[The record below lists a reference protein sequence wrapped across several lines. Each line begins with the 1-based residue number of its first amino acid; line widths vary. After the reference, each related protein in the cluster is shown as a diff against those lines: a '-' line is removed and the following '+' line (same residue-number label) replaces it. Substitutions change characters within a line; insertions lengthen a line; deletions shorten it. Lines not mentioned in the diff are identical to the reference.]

1 MYKRKNISKSIETYS
16 KLRRNNKFKKYSENI
31 KSRNYSCKNNNSKI
45 KEAIHLEVI
54 NLIKENMINIESK
67 FTNICTSN
75 NSRTFD
81 EDNFKNYSGEKISIF
96 SYCQN
101 DKTDESFSNWQQ
113 KTVNNTQVIKNNIKY
128 KKKFQYI
135 FNVQKKNVIKKNRF
149 SRKKLVS
156 KINKIN
162 NNNNNCLDTNKDK
175 ETLVNSSY
183 IGRINNSSMENDC
196 IEKEKEKEKEKQE
209 ILSYFERNLEKN
221 FNNQHSYDRTKK
233 YIMKANSAQISNQ
246 KVKSCFK
253 EVKNSVH
260 NNFSL
265 YESTSTSNTYEKNK
279 LKFHQSDAKYF
290 KKNEEEL
297 IHFFDEINLPL
308 NYAKK
313 FIENGFDDLN
323 IILNLTKTHIA
334 ISNQN
339 LKDIGILN
347 ASHRAKILIHLEE
360 KAEIIP
366 YHLER
371 SIIYNKNDSNSS
383 NKIMGE
389 KLSKF
394 FDEINC
400 EKYLNNFKLNG
411 YFNIELLLTQ
421 MFIKQPI
428 NSEILKEDFY
438 IDDEP
443 SRNRIVNKLE
453 IESRKY
459 MKRLQK
465 RNINKNNINDNT
477 IITNEDNMFHNP
489 CEYCL
494 IF

>member
-1 MYKRKNISKSIETYS
+1 M
-16 KLRRNNKFKKYSENI
+16 
-31 KSRNYSCKNNNSKI
+31 
-45 KEAIHLEVI
+45 
-54 NLIKENMINIESK
+54 
-67 FTNICTSN
+67 
-75 NSRTFD
+75 
-81 EDNFKNYSGEKISIF
+81 
-96 SYCQN
+96 
-101 DKTDESFSNWQQ
+101 
-113 KTVNNTQVIKNNIKY
+113 
-128 KKKFQYI
+128 
-135 FNVQKKNVIKKNRF
+135 
-149 SRKKLVS
+149 
-156 KINKIN
+156 
-162 NNNNNCLDTNKDK
+162 
-175 ETLVNSSY
+175 
-183 IGRINNSSMENDC
+183 
-196 IEKEKEKEKEKQE
+196 
-209 ILSYFERNLEKN
+209 
-221 FNNQHSYDRTKK
+221 
-233 YIMKANSAQISNQ
+233 
-246 KVKSCFK
+246 
-253 EVKNSVH
+253 
-260 NNFSL
+260 
-265 YESTSTSNTYEKNK
+265 
-279 LKFHQSDAKYF
+279 
-290 KKNEEEL
+290 
-297 IHFFDEINLPL
+297 

-323 IILNLTKTHIA
+323 IILNLTKTHIS

-371 SIIYNKNDSNSS
+371 NIIYNKSDSNST

-389 KLSKF
+389 KMSKF

-428 NSEILKEDFY
+428 NSEILKKDFY
-438 IDDEP
+438 IDDELC
-443 SRNRIVNKLE
+443 RNRIVNKLE

-465 RNINKNNINDNT
+465 RNINRNNINENT
-477 IITNEDNMFHNP
+477 IITNESNMSHYP

>member
-16 KLRRNNKFKKYSENI
+16 KLKRNNKLKKYSGNI
-31 KSRNYSCKNNNSKI
+31 KPRNNSCRKYNSKI
-45 KEAIHLEVI
+45 KETIHLEVI
-54 NLIKENMINIESK
+54 NLIKENMTNIESK
-67 FTNICTSN
+67 FADICTNN
-75 NSRTFD
+75 NSRTFE

-96 SYCQN
+96 SYSQN
-101 DKTDESFSNWQQ
+101 DKSEESFSNWHQ
-113 KTVNNTQVIKNNIKY
+113 KRDNNTQEIKNKIKC
-128 KKKFQYI
+128 KKEFQYI
-135 FNVQKKNVIKKNRF
+135 FRVQKKNIIKKNRF
-149 SRKKLVS
+149 SRKKLLS
-156 KINKIN
+156 KINKN
-162 NNNNNCLDTNKDK
+162 NNNNNNSLDK

-183 IGRINNSSMENDC
+183 IGRINNSSLENDY

-209 ILSYFERNLEKN
+209 ILSYSERTLENK
-221 FNNQHSYDRTKK
+221 FNYQNSSDRTKK
-233 YIMKANSAQISNQ
+233 YILKANSTQISNQ

-253 EVKNSVH
+253 EGQNSVH

-290 KKNEEEL
+290 KKKEKEL

-323 IILNLTKTHIA
+323 IILNLTKTHIS

-371 SIIYNKNDSNSS
+371 NIIYNKSDSNST

-389 KLSKF
+389 KMSKF

-428 NSEILKEDFY
+428 NSEILKKDFY
-438 IDDEP
+438 IDDELC
-443 SRNRIVNKLE
+443 RNRIVNKLE

-465 RNINKNNINDNT
+465 RNINRNNINENT
-477 IITNEDNMFHNP
+477 IITNESNMSHYP